1 MRNIPLFRFGL
12 ALFLCLPSGLAALDV
27 RFHPGEVV
35 YPYEVDPSRGLSSV
49 ILQHTAFVQRD
60 GGPVTLESVEIQV
73 LAGGQAV
80 QTQVVPAAVLDQ
92 SAQQMSALEA
102 AGLLKLYD
110 FHFQTSRSLGE
121 GIKVSPG
128 RTLEAGTGLLV
139 SGRPLLLSGPAD
151 AIVVIARARDA
162 AGKPVEARGSIR
174 VAEHKSPNEYW
185 FPLKGT
191 LYVGVAPDLESPH
204 RWAVNQEFAVDVG
217 ALGGNGNSHQGAG
230 SRLSDYYG
238 YGREVLAVAAGTVVA
253 AVNDCVEADGRLR
266 QPGESSE
273 GFQKRIVVEQNKLL
287 AQGPTKALG
296 CHVILRHA
304 GGEHSHSV
312 HLQPGS
318 VRVHPGDTVERG
330 QTIGQLGHSG
340 NSTEPH
346 LHFQLTDGPDPLYS
360 RGLPILFSNVIVEG
374 LEYEDRLLQTGWI
387 VTTK

>member
-1 MRNIPLFRFGL
+1 MRRIPLLLSSL
-12 ALFLCLPSGLAALDV
+12 ALFLSLPLGLAALDV

-35 YPYEVDPSRGLSSV
+35 YPYEVDPARGLSSV
-49 ILQHTAFVQRD
+49 VLQHIAFVQRD
-60 GGPVTLESVEIQV
+60 GGPVTLESIEIQV

-80 QTQVVPAAVLDQ
+80 QTHVVPAAVLDQ
-92 SAQQMSALEA
+92 SARQMSDLEA

-121 GIKVSPG
+121 GIKVSPS
-128 RTLEAGTGLLV
+128 RTLSPGTGLLV
-139 SGRPLLLSGPAD
+139 SGRPLLLSGPVD
-151 AIVVIARARDA
+151 EIAVLAKARDA
-162 AGKPVEARGSIR
+162 AGRPVEARGRVR

-191 LYVGVAPDLESPH
+191 LYVAAAPDLESPH
-204 RWAVNQEFAVDVG
+204 RWGVNQEFAVDVV

-230 SRLSDYYG
+230 SRLTEYYG
-238 YGREVLAVAAGTVVA
+238 YGREILAVADGTVVA

-273 GFQKRIVVEQNKLL
+273 DFQKRIVVEQNKLL
-287 AQGPTKALG
+287 AQGLAAPAG

-304 GGEHSHSV
+304 GGEHSHFL
-312 HLQPGS
+312 HLKPGS
-318 VRVHPGDTVERG
+318 VRVRPGESVQRG
-330 QTIGQLGHSG
+330 QPIGQLGHSG

-360 RGLPILFSNVIVEG
+360 RGLPILFKNVTVEG
-374 LEYEDRLLQTGWI
+374 FEYEDRLLQTGWI
-387 VTTK
+387 VTTR

>member
-1 MRNIPLFRFGL
+1 MRRIPLLGL
-12 ALFLCLPSGLAALDV
+12 SMFLCLPFSAAALEV

-35 YPYEVDPSRGLSSV
+35 YTYEVDPTRGLSSV
-49 ILQHTAFVQRD
+49 VLQHIAFVQRD

-80 QTQVVPAAVLDQ
+80 QTQIVPAAALDQ
-92 SAQQMSALEA
+92 SAGQMSAMES

-121 GIKVSPG
+121 GIKVSPS
-128 RTLEAGTGLLV
+128 RTLSPGTGLLV
-139 SGRPLLLSGPAD
+139 SARALLLSGPAD
-151 AIVVIARARDA
+151 EIAVLARARDA
-162 AGKPVEARGSIR
+162 AGQPVEARGSVR

-191 LYVGVAPDLESPH
+191 LYVAVAPDLESPH
-204 RWAVNQEFAVDVG
+204 RWGVNQEFAVDVV
-217 ALGGNGNSHQGAG
+217 ALGGNGNMHRGEGA
-230 SRLSDYYG
+230 RLADYFA
-238 YGREVLAVAAGTVVA
+238 YGREIVAVADGTVAA

-273 GFQKRIVVEQNKLL
+273 DFQKRIVVEQNKLL
-287 AQGPTKALG
+287 AQGPTAAAG

-304 GGEHSHSV
+304 GGEHSQFL
-312 HLQPGS
+312 HLKPGS
-318 VRVHPGDTVERG
+318 VRVRAGETVKRG
-330 QTIGQLGHSG
+330 QPIGQLGHSG

-374 LEYEDRLLQTGWI
+374 FEYEDRPLQTGWI

>member
-1 MRNIPLFRFGL
+1 MRRIPLLGL
-12 ALFLCLPSGLAALDV
+12 SLFLCLPFALPALDV

-49 ILQHTAFVQRD
+49 VLQHVAFVQRD

-80 QTQVVPAAVLDQ
+80 QTQIVPAAALDQ
-92 SAQQMSALEA
+92 SARQMSALEE

-128 RTLEAGTGLLV
+128 RTLSPGTGLLV
-139 SGRPLLLSGPAD
+139 SGLPLLLSGPAD
-151 AIVVIARARDA
+151 EIAVLAHARDA
-162 AGKPVEARGSIR
+162 AGQPVEARGSLRI
-174 VAEHKSPNEYW
+174 AAHKSPNEYW

-191 LYVGVAPDLESPH
+191 LYVAVAPDLESPH
-204 RWAVNQEFAVDVG
+204 RWGVAQEFALDIGAVG
-217 ALGGNGNSHQGAG
+217 ANGNTHQGEG
-230 SRLSDYYG
+230 SRLADYFG
-238 YGREVLAVAAGTVVA
+238 YGREIVAVADGTVVA

-273 GFQKRIVVEQNKLL
+273 DFQKRIVVEQNKLL
-287 AQGPTKALG
+287 AQGLAAPAG

-304 GGEHSHSV
+304 GGEHSHFL
-312 HLQPGS
+312 HLKPGS
-318 VRVHPGDTVERG
+318 VRVRAGETVRRG
-330 QTIGQLGHSG
+330 QPIAQLGHSG

-360 RGLPILFSNVIVEG
+360 RGLPILFRNVTVEG
-374 LEYEDRLLQTGWI
+374 FEYEDRLLQTGWI
-387 VTTK
+387 VTAK